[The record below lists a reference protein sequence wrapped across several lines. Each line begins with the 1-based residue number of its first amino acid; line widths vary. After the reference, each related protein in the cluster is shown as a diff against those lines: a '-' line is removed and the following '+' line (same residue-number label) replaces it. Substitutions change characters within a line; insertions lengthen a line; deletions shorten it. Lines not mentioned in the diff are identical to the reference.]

1 MKKIV
6 QAAYLL
12 FAVIIMTSTMC
23 LADEAGDK
31 KDSLP
36 VPEYPLSEETIDKAI
51 EDVGLSWDAEVAEHA
66 EVLENQTMY
75 ELYDEEARMIA
86 SLSSYTDEDGRFLM
100 VSFMPPQL
108 ERELVTVV
116 EEKDWEAVMLL
127 SEKLYGGLET
137 EEQIYQDFISDFEAE
152 AELVEYEA
160 ENGGTPAYAMSKK
173 MIKGYDNINCRI
185 MVGYSDDTETSER
198 YLHTITLYND
208 EKYMRGGS

>member
-108 ERELVTVV
+108 ERISYGSRRKGLGSSNAFGGKIIWWSGNRRT
-116 EEKDWEAVMLL
+116 DL
-127 SEKLYGGLET
+127 SGFYFG
-137 EEQIYQDFISDFEAE
+137 F
-152 AELVEYEA
+152 
-160 ENGGTPAYAMSKK
+160 
-173 MIKGYDNINCRI
+173 
-185 MVGYSDDTETSER
+185 
-198 YLHTITLYND
+198 
-208 EKYMRGGS
+208 